1 MIMLM
6 HNRQSFASCND
17 MIDIQELHLKQIKS
31 INIEYF
37 LESTRVRLT
46 RSISD
51 TSSTRAQA
59 PYKALPK
66 LYCV

>member
-31 INIEYF
+31 TNIEYF
-37 LESTRVRLT
+37 LEIKYASTAH
-46 RSISD
+46 SFDI
-51 TSSTRAQA
+51 
-59 PYKALPK
+59 
-66 LYCV
+66 